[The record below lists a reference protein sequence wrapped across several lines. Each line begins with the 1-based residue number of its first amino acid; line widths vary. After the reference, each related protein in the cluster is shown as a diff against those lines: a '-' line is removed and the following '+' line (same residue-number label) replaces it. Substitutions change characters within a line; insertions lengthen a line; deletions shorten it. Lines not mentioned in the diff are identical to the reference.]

1 MNDVLSLAKEYL
13 TLKEEDEKL
22 RNRMSEIKSILQ
34 ERIKKEGNL
43 HVEDKEFALKKR
55 IRYEYD
61 PGKTQKILGNKYL
74 LVAKQT
80 VDKKKLAGLIK
91 GGFITEE
98 ELEPA
103 KVITKE
109 ITALVIK

>member
-13 TLKEEDEKL
+13 ALREKSE
-22 RNRMSEIKSILQ
+22 RMKNRMNEIRLILQ

-43 HVEDKEFALKKR
+43 QVDDKKFTVAKR
-55 IRYEYD
+55 IYYEYD
-61 PGKTQKILGNKYL
+61 QGKAKEILGDKYV
-74 LVAKQT
+74 LVAKS
-80 VDKKKLAGLIK
+80 VIDKRKVAGLIK